1 MWPPPTELTD
11 LNLFPKRAKSEKNST
26 KKVLWLN
33 IVLIVTDY
41 CFKTKDETTINSGS
55 RYVNTS
61 LPFCIHITLFVQAP

>member
-1 MWPPPTELTD
+1 MWPPPTD
-11 LNLFPKRAKSEKNST
+11 LNLFPKRAKTKKNST

-61 LPFCIHITLFVQAP
+61 LPFCIQITLFVQAP